1 MVRIGTNYD
10 RPTFRPVLSPH
21 GGENPEKQPKMAR
34 FGPFWPVFSVQ
45 SLRNLLQSSHS
56 GPSGSKR
63 SETFATRSV
72 PTARN
77 FLPFTPLD
85 GIASSGLHARF
96 SARKW
101 GFWPPGGLPGPLVAQ
116 KATFQPGRI
125 SETRPPRAKITCSTP
140 ISTMVLVV
148 KVVCT
153 AP

>member
-10 RPTFRPVLSPH
+10 RPTFWPVLSPH
-21 GGENPEKQPKMAR
+21 GGENPEKQAKMAR

-45 SLRNLLQSSHS
+45 SLRNLLQSSYS

-63 SETFATRSV
+63 SKTFATRSV

-77 FLPFTPLD
+77 FLPSHRLSVSPPAASTPTFRPEN
-85 GIASSGLHARF
+85 GLFGPLLTSR
-96 SARKW
+96 
-101 GFWPPGGLPGPLVAQ
+101 PPGPPAVQ
-116 KATFQPGRI
+116 KATVQPGRI
-125 SETRPPRAKITCSTP
+125 SETRPLRAEPTWSK
-140 ISTMVLVV
+140 TMVLVA